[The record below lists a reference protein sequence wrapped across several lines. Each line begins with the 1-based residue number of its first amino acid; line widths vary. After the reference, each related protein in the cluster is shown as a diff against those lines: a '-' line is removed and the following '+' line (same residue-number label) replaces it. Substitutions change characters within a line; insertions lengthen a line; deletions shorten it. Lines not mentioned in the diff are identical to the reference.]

1 MCHTLEIKLSIFL
14 IFIVYVDTV
23 FQKGGNFYA
32 KQNGELLTQSKEKK
46 SQLSRERQMFVM
58 VTFCDSVV
66 TLETISVFM

>member
-1 MCHTLEIKLSIFL
+1 MCHTLEIKLFIFL

-23 FQKGGNFYA
+23 FQKEGNFYA

>member
-23 FQKGGNFYA
+23 FQKEGNIYA